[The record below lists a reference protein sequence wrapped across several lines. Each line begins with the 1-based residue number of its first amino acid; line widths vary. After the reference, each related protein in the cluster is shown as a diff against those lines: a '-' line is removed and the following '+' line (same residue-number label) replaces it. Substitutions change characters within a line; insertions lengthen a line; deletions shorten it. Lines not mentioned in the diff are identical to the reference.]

1 MKLISTITTIFANRH
16 KRAALLSLLA
26 LLFPAPC
33 FAQDEEMSFRRLA
46 AKSCHASCPA
56 EIAADEIITK
66 DSADAFRVVAKIAV
80 PAAIVVHLASP
91 GGSLVGSLQ
100 LGEAF
105 REFNTTVIVGNG
117 ARCTSACVYALLGG
131 AARRV
136 TGGRVGVHRFRPEN
150 SPTRTFLPYLC
161 NVRPKCS
168 RNTWRTWVPI
178 QRLSDWQWTY
188 HHRPCTSLGQ
198 ANSAAIASSTD
209 GLDASS
215 ATRPSGSSSA
225 THCVKRDNPKPA
237 DDCHGRWPQDGG
249 SARAYA
255 KA

>member
-1 MKLISTITTIFANRH
+1 MRLISTITTIFANRH

-56 EIAADEIITK
+56 EIAADGIITK

-150 SPTRTFLPYLC
+150 ESDQNFPPVLVQRAAEVLTQYVAHMGANPALVGLAMDVSPPAVHFLGTGELRRYR
-161 NVRPKCS
+161 V
-168 RNTWRTWVPI
+168 I
-178 QRLSDWQWTY
+178 D
-188 HHRPCTSLGQ
+188 
-198 ANSAAIASSTD
+198 
-209 GLDASS
+209 
-215 ATRPSGSSSA
+215 
-225 THCVKRDNPKPA
+225 
-237 DDCHGRWPQDGG
+237 
-249 SARAYA
+249 
-255 KA
+255 